1 MTKAKLV
8 CGTID
13 NSIIMKWH
21 ELKSS
26 DQLDA
31 IREESKANPILIFK
45 YSNRCSV
52 SQVALDRL
60 ERKWIDQEASAI
72 KPYFLD
78 LIAFRE
84 TSNRIAQQFEVEH
97 ESPQVLLIRDGKA
110 IYDRSHFDID
120 YRSIL
125 EASK

>member
-1 MTKAKLV
+1 MN
-8 CGTID
+8 D
-13 NSIIMKWH
+13 NRMKWN
-21 ELKSS
+21 ELKSP

-31 IREESKANPILIFK
+31 IREESKVNPVLIFK

-60 ERKWIDQEASAI
+60 QRKWSEQDASGI

-78 LIAFRE
+78 LLSFRE
-84 TSNRIAQQFEVEH
+84 ISNRIAHQFDVEH

-110 IYDRSHFDID
+110 VYDGSHFDIS
-120 YRSIL
+120 YSAIL
-125 EASK
+125 EAAK

>member
-1 MTKAKLV
+1 
-8 CGTID
+8 
-13 NSIIMKWH
+13 MKWN
-21 ELKSS
+21 ELKST
-26 DQLDA
+26 DQIET
-31 IREESKANPILIFK
+31 IREESKLNPVLIFK

-60 ERKWIDQEASAI
+60 ERKWSEGETSAI

-78 LIAFRE
+78 LISFRE
-84 TSNRIAQQFEVEH
+84 TSNRIAQQFDVEH
-97 ESPQVLLIRDGKA
+97 ESPQVLLIKDGKA

-120 YRSIL
+120 YKGIL